1 MEVVIKT
8 FRDLRVW
15 EKAHKLVLEIY
26 KVTKSFP
33 VEEKYGLVSQLRRSS
48 ASIPT
53 NIAEGF
59 KRKSK
64 KDYAH
69 FINIADGSLEETKY
83 LLILTHDLGFL
94 KLEDF
99 DRLNQMS
106 DEIGKMLHRFYSK
119 LLN

>member
-1 MEVVIKT
+1 MEVIIKT
-8 FRDLRVW
+8 FRDLRMW
-15 EKAHKLVLEIY
+15 EKAHQLVLEVY
-26 KVTKSFP
+26 QATKSFP
-33 VEEKYGLVSQLRRSS
+33 IEEKYGLVSQLRRSS

-83 LLILTHDLGFL
+83 LLILTNDLGYL
-94 KLEDF
+94 QSDDF
-99 DRLNQMS
+99 DRLNQLS
-106 DEIGKMLHRFYSK
+106 DEIGKMLYRFHNK